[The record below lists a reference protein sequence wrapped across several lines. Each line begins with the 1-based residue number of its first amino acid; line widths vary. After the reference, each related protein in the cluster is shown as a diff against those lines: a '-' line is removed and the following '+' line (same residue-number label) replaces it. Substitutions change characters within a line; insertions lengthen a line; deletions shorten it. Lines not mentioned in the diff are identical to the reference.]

1 MTVEAYPYGA
11 GAAAIGSAF
20 LRGDKRGRHGIRK
33 EDVTLDG
40 KALTAEE
47 FDRLQREAPGS
58 RVIVPFLGP
67 DTDPKDRA
75 ILDASILFPGGAIAS
90 DAVPWQIDGRAT
102 LPHAEIWPLPENAF
116 AHPRSAGT
124 FSRFLRVYVR
134 ERQEISLRDAL
145 AKTSLIPA
153 RILESSVPQM
163 RRKGRIA
170 NGMDADLVVFDL
182 ATIADR
188 HVREACTH
196 LHRYAPCHRRRRAS
210 DRERHPGLEQ
220 PARPTRATNARA
232 LNAGRTSPWLGAASR
247 TRRHTSLEHGRAGR
261 RTPRC
266 SGLVSGSSLR
276 GAGPADG

>member
-1 MTVEAYPYGA
+1 
-11 GAAAIGSAF
+11 
-20 LRGDKRGRHGIRK
+20 
-33 EDVTLDG
+33 
-40 KALTAEE
+40 
-47 FDRLQREAPGS
+47 
-58 RVIVPFLGP
+58 VPFLGP

-210 DRERHPGLEQ
+210 DREQHPGLEQ

-232 LNAGRTSPWLGAASR
+232 LNAGRTSLGLALRREPDVTQAWSTGERGVELPVAADWSR
-247 TRRHTSLEHGRAGR
+247 EAR
-261 RTPRC
+261 
-266 SGLVSGSSLR
+266 SGALALPMDDSALVMAR
-276 GAGPADG
+276 GCGCEAVA